1 MHRWEHGYVRSDHG
15 TGRRLIR
22 QPEGRTVGER
32 LLSGEDGEG
41 ALLTP
46 NSPGFSVCM
55 TPKGLPVRRKVV
67 FRRALNMVRNPL
79 GSADGLKEMFDARV
93 SVFGLRL
100 HL

>member
-1 MHRWEHGYVRSDHG
+1 MRSDHG

-55 TPKGLPVRRKVV
+55 TPKGLPVRRRVV
-67 FRRALNMVRNPL
+67 IRRVLNMVRNPL
-79 GSADGLKEMFDARV
+79 GSAGGLKGMSDGCV
-93 SVFGLRL
+93 SLLPLRG
-100 HL
+100 H